1 MPDQTE
7 YEKGFLDALERVIFM
22 GDQLWHYHFK
32 NAKNESLGKE
42 DQEGA
47 LNCTAALGSF
57 ISHMKGLAAQVAR
70 KQVEMPIQ
78 VQERHWWSSP
88 DGKGKN

>member
-1 MPDQTE
+1 MNDQTE

-22 GDQLWHYHFK
+22 GDQLWDYHIK
-32 NAKNESLGKE
+32 NANDESLCYA

-47 LNCTAALGSF
+47 LNCTIALGSF
-57 ISHMKGLAAQVAR
+57 ISHMKCLAAQVAR

-78 VQERHWWSSP
+78 VEERHWWSSP